1 VQEGTPQRV
10 SQSEPPSDSFH
21 RIHSY
26 NGADTVFPA
35 KAEKTRSPYPAT
47 YYHTLQRKEKLFLR
61 KYIDRRGIYVYD
73 LSRKEGERM
82 TISAD
87 LLRGYTDTI
96 IMRQLA
102 AGDGYGYG
110 ISRAV
115 AEKSDGMVLL
125 KEATLYTAFR
135 RMEENGLIRSYWG
148 DENTGAR
155 RRYYSL
161 TEPGKTKLAEEKT
174 AWEETRRVMD
184 TLLG

>member
-1 VQEGTPQRV
+1 
-10 SQSEPPSDSFH
+10 
-21 RIHSY
+21 
-26 NGADTVFPA
+26 
-35 KAEKTRSPYPAT
+35 
-47 YYHTLQRKEKLFLR
+47 
-61 KYIDRRGIYVYD
+61 
-73 LSRKEGERM
+73 M

-87 LLRGYTDTI
+87 LLRGYTATI

-102 AGDGYGYG
+102 DTDGYGYG

-115 AEKSDGMVLL
+115 AEKSDGMVQL

-135 RMEENGLIRSYWG
+135 RMEDNGYITSYWG
-148 DENTGAR
+148 DEATGAR

-161 TEPGKTKLAEEKT
+161 TEPGREKLADEKS

>member
-1 VQEGTPQRV
+1 
-10 SQSEPPSDSFH
+10 
-21 RIHSY
+21 
-26 NGADTVFPA
+26 
-35 KAEKTRSPYPAT
+35 
-47 YYHTLQRKEKLFLR
+47 
-61 KYIDRRGIYVYD
+61 
-73 LSRKEGERM
+73 M

-115 AEKSDGMVLL
+115 AEKSEGMVQL

-155 RRYYSL
+155 LRYYSL
-161 TEPGKTKLAEEKT
+161 TEPGRNKLAEEKT

-184 TLLG
+184 NLINE

>member
-1 VQEGTPQRV
+1 
-10 SQSEPPSDSFH
+10 
-21 RIHSY
+21 
-26 NGADTVFPA
+26 
-35 KAEKTRSPYPAT
+35 
-47 YYHTLQRKEKLFLR
+47 
-61 KYIDRRGIYVYD
+61 
-73 LSRKEGERM
+73 M

-115 AEKSDGMVLL
+115 AEKSEGMVLL

-148 DENTGAR
+148 DETTGAR

-161 TEPGKTKLAEEKT
+161 TEPGRNKLAEEKT

>member
-1 VQEGTPQRV
+1 
-10 SQSEPPSDSFH
+10 
-21 RIHSY
+21 
-26 NGADTVFPA
+26 
-35 KAEKTRSPYPAT
+35 
-47 YYHTLQRKEKLFLR
+47 
-61 KYIDRRGIYVYD
+61 
-73 LSRKEGERM
+73 M

-102 AGDGYGYG
+102 ETDGYGYG

-115 AEKSDGMVLL
+115 AEKSDGMVQL

-135 RMEENGLIRSYWG
+135 RMEESGYINSYWG
-148 DENTGAR
+148 NEATGAR

-161 TEPGKTKLAEEKT
+161 TEPGKEKLEEDKQ

-184 TLLG
+184 ILLD

>member
-1 VQEGTPQRV
+1 
-10 SQSEPPSDSFH
+10 
-21 RIHSY
+21 
-26 NGADTVFPA
+26 
-35 KAEKTRSPYPAT
+35 
-47 YYHTLQRKEKLFLR
+47 
-61 KYIDRRGIYVYD
+61 
-73 LSRKEGERM
+73 M

-102 AGDGYGYG
+102 ETDGYGYG

-115 AEKSDGMVLL
+115 AEKSDGMVQL

-148 DENTGAR
+148 DEATGAR

-161 TEPGKTKLAEEKT
+161 TEPGREKLKDEIT
-174 AWEETRRVMD
+174 AWEKTKAVMD
-184 TLLG
+184 RLIG

>member
-1 VQEGTPQRV
+1 
-10 SQSEPPSDSFH
+10 
-21 RIHSY
+21 
-26 NGADTVFPA
+26 
-35 KAEKTRSPYPAT
+35 
-47 YYHTLQRKEKLFLR
+47 
-61 KYIDRRGIYVYD
+61 
-73 LSRKEGERM
+73 M

-115 AEKSDGMVLL
+115 AEKSEGMVLM

-135 RMEENGLIRSYWG
+135 RLEENGLIRSYWG

>member
-1 VQEGTPQRV
+1 
-10 SQSEPPSDSFH
+10 
-21 RIHSY
+21 
-26 NGADTVFPA
+26 
-35 KAEKTRSPYPAT
+35 
-47 YYHTLQRKEKLFLR
+47 
-61 KYIDRRGIYVYD
+61 
-73 LSRKEGERM
+73 M

-110 ISRAV
+110 LSRAV
-115 AEKSDGMVLL
+115 AEKSEGMVRL

-161 TEPGKTKLAEEKT
+161 TEPGRNKLTEETT

-184 TLLG
+184 NLISE

>member
-1 VQEGTPQRV
+1 
-10 SQSEPPSDSFH
+10 
-21 RIHSY
+21 
-26 NGADTVFPA
+26 
-35 KAEKTRSPYPAT
+35 
-47 YYHTLQRKEKLFLR
+47 
-61 KYIDRRGIYVYD
+61 
-73 LSRKEGERM
+73 M

-102 AGDGYGYG
+102 ETDGYGYG

-115 AEKSDGMVLL
+115 AEKSDGMVQL

-135 RMEENGLIRSYWG
+135 RMEESGFISSYWG
-148 DENTGAR
+148 DEATGAR

-161 TEPGKTKLAEEKT
+161 TEPGKAKLEEEQG

-184 TLLG
+184 TLIMNDA

>member
-1 VQEGTPQRV
+1 
-10 SQSEPPSDSFH
+10 
-21 RIHSY
+21 
-26 NGADTVFPA
+26 
-35 KAEKTRSPYPAT
+35 
-47 YYHTLQRKEKLFLR
+47 
-61 KYIDRRGIYVYD
+61 
-73 LSRKEGERM
+73 M

-102 AGDGYGYG
+102 DTDGYGYA

-115 AEKSDGMVLL
+115 AEKSDGMVQL

-135 RMEENGLIRSYWG
+135 RMEGNGYISSYWG
-148 DENTGAR
+148 DEATGAR

-161 TEPGKTKLAEEKT
+161 TDPGREKLADDKE
-174 AWEETRRVMD
+174 AWEETRKVID

>member
-1 VQEGTPQRV
+1 
-10 SQSEPPSDSFH
+10 
-21 RIHSY
+21 
-26 NGADTVFPA
+26 
-35 KAEKTRSPYPAT
+35 
-47 YYHTLQRKEKLFLR
+47 
-61 KYIDRRGIYVYD
+61 
-73 LSRKEGERM
+73 M

-102 AGDGYGYG
+102 AGDGYGYA

-115 AEKSDGMVLL
+115 AEKSEGMVRM

-135 RMEENGLIRSYWG
+135 RMEENGYIRSYWG
-148 DENTGAR
+148 DEATGAR

-161 TEPGKTKLAEEKT
+161 TDPGKAKLEEDT
-174 AWEETRRVMD
+174 AAWEETRRVMD

>member
-1 VQEGTPQRV
+1 
-10 SQSEPPSDSFH
+10 
-21 RIHSY
+21 
-26 NGADTVFPA
+26 
-35 KAEKTRSPYPAT
+35 
-47 YYHTLQRKEKLFLR
+47 
-61 KYIDRRGIYVYD
+61 
-73 LSRKEGERM
+73 M

-102 AGDGYGYG
+102 DTDGYGYA

-115 AEKSDGMVLL
+115 AEKSDGMVPL

-135 RMEENGLIRSYWG
+135 RMEENGYISSYWG
-148 DENTGAR
+148 DEATGAR

-161 TEPGKTKLAEEKT
+161 TDPGREKLADDKE
-174 AWEETRRVMD
+174 AWEETRKVID

>member
-1 VQEGTPQRV
+1 
-10 SQSEPPSDSFH
+10 
-21 RIHSY
+21 
-26 NGADTVFPA
+26 
-35 KAEKTRSPYPAT
+35 
-47 YYHTLQRKEKLFLR
+47 
-61 KYIDRRGIYVYD
+61 
-73 LSRKEGERM
+73 M

-115 AEKSDGMVLL
+115 AEKSEGMVQL

-135 RMEENGLIRSYWG
+135 RMEESGLIRSYWG
-148 DENTGAR
+148 DETTGAR

-161 TEPGKTKLAEEKT
+161 TEPGRDKLAEEKT

-184 TLLG
+184 MLLGNE